1 MIDLFVSLGS
11 WNWLI
16 AAVILFLIEVL
27 APGIFMLWLGLAALL
42 VGIITLVV
50 HLPPAWQGVL
60 FVIFAAAAFPFWKR
74 YRSASATP
82 TDQPHL
88 NRRADALVGR
98 QFVLETPISAG
109 AGTIRVDDTVWR
121 VAGPDLPAGSRVTV
135 QRADGVMLYVGA
147 AG

>member
-1 MIDLFVSLGS
+1 MYL
-11 WNWLI
+11 
-16 AAVILFLIEVL
+16 
-27 APGIFMLWLGLAALL
+27 
-42 VGIITLVV
+42 
-50 HLPPAWQGVL
+50 
-60 FVIFAAAAFPFWKR
+60 FAAAAFPFWKK
-74 YRSASATP
+74 YRSVSAKP

-98 QFVLETPISAG
+98 QFVLETPIFAG

-147 AG
+147 AA

>member
-1 MIDLFVSLGS
+1 MIDFFVSLGS

-16 AAVILFLIEVL
+16 AAVILFVVELT
-27 APGIFMLWLGLAALL
+27 APGIFMLWLGMAALF
-42 VGIITLVV
+42 VGVISLVV
-50 HLPPAWQGVL
+50 ALPAAWQGAL
-60 FVIFAAAAFPFWKR
+60 FVLFAAAAFPFWWK
-74 YRSASATP
+74 YRSVSAKP

-98 QFVLETPISAG
+98 QFVLETPIFAG

>member
-1 MIDLFVSLGS
+1 MIDMFVSLGS

-16 AAVILFLIEVL
+16 AAAILFLIEVL

-42 VGIITLVV
+42 VGLISLVV
-50 HLPPAWQGVL
+50 VLPAAWQGAL

-74 YRSASATP
+74 YRGISAKP

-98 QFVLETPISAG
+98 QFVLETAIANG

-121 VAGPDLPAGSRVTV
+121 VTGPDLPAGSRVAV

>member
-1 MIDLFVSLGS
+1 MIDMFVSLGS

-16 AAVILFLIEVL
+16 AAAILFLIEVL
-27 APGIFMLWLGLAALL
+27 APGIFMLWLGLAALG
-42 VGIITLVV
+42 VGIITLIV

-60 FVIFAAAAFPFWKR
+60 FVIFAAMAFPFWKR
-74 YRSASATP
+74 YRSVSAKP

-98 QFVLETPISAG
+98 QFVLETAIANG

-135 QRADGVMLYVGA
+135 QRTDGVMLHVGA
-147 AG
+147 AA

>member
-1 MIDLFVSLGS
+1 MIDFFVSLGS

-16 AAVILFLIEVL
+16 AAIILFVIEL
-27 APGIFMLWLGLAALL
+27 TAPGIFMLWLGMAALF
-42 VGIITLVV
+42 VGVISLVV
-50 HLPPAWQGVL
+50 TLPGAWQGAL
-60 FVIFAAAAFPFWKR
+60 FVLFAAAAFPFWWK
-74 YRSASATP
+74 YRSVSAKP

-98 QFVLETPISAG
+98 QFVLETPISGG

-121 VAGPDLPAGSRVTV
+121 VAGPDLPVGSRVTV

-147 AG
+147 VG

>member
-1 MIDLFVSLGS
+1 MIDMFVSLGS

-16 AAVILFLIEVL
+16 AAAILFVVEVL
-27 APGIFMLWLGLAALL
+27 CPGIFMLWLGLAALL
-42 VGIITLVV
+42 VGIITLIVY
-50 HLPPAWQGVL
+50 LPPAWQGVL
-60 FVIFAAAAFPFWKR
+60 FVIFAAMAFPFWKR
-74 YRSASATP
+74 YRGASVRP

-98 QFVLETPISAG
+98 EFVLETAIADG

-135 QRADGVMLYVGA
+135 RRADGVMLYVGA

>member
-1 MIDLFVSLGS
+1 MIDMLVSLVS

-16 AAVILFLIEVL
+16 AAAILMVIEVL

-60 FVIFAAAAFPFWKR
+60 FVIFSAMAFPFWKK
-74 YRSASATP
+74 YRSVSAKP

-98 QFVLETPISAG
+98 QFVLETPIAGG

>member
-1 MIDLFVSLGS
+1 MIDFFVSLGS

-16 AAVILFLIEVL
+16 AAVILFVVELT
-27 APGIFMLWLGLAALL
+27 APGIFMLWLGMAALF
-42 VGIITLVV
+42 VGVISLVV
-50 HLPPAWQGVL
+50 ALPAAWQGAL
-60 FVIFAAAAFPFWKR
+60 FVLFAAAAFPFWWK
-74 YRSASATP
+74 YRSVSAKP

-98 QFVLETPISAG
+98 QFVLETPIFAG

-147 AG
+147 AA